1 MPPVR
6 SISMILLFVATLL
19 LTYSDYSL
27 INASTDN
34 DNEDFEDQNL
44 VQVCCGWGEEL
55 QDGILTYKVDDND
68 VSDEEKAAVQ
78 DAIEEWDTKI
88 DRLEL
93 EEASDNSDIT
103 VEFADGN
110 DDGEEGE
117 EEIAGM
123 TETTFYED
131 TFIGKVE
138 ITINKKIQDFR
149 FDTKTIGQIAKHEMG
164 HALGLGHANFD
175 NNLMAER
182 VNHGTGFVSEC
193 EIEAVIEANYWK
205 LGQYEENNNLTP
217 YFPQVDSV
225 ACD

>member
-1 MPPVR
+1 MSVL
-6 SISMILLFVATLL
+6 SISMILSLVAGTLS

-27 INASTDN
+27 TKASTDN

-44 VQVCCGWGEEL
+44 IQVCCTWGEEL
-55 QDGILTYKVDDND
+55 QDGILTYKIDEDDI
-68 VSDEEKAAVQ
+68 SDEEKAVVR

-110 DDGEEGE
+110 DDDKE
-117 EEIAGM
+117 EEEDIAGM
-123 TETTFYED
+123 TMTTFYED
-131 TFIGKVE
+131 GFIEKAK
-138 ITINKKIQDFR
+138 ITINKKVQGYE
-149 FDTKTIGQIAKHEMG
+149 FDAKTIGQVAKHEMG

-193 EIEAVIEANYWK
+193 EIEAVIKANYWK
-205 LGQYEENNNLTP
+205 LGQNEENVNLAP
-217 YFPQVDSV
+217 HNPPENSIV
-225 ACD
+225 CD

>member
-1 MPPVR
+1 
-6 SISMILLFVATLL
+6 MILLLVVGALS

-27 INASTDN
+27 TKASTDN

-44 VQVCCGWGEEL
+44 IQVCCAWGGEL
-55 QDGILTYKVDDND
+55 QDGILTYKIDEEDI
-68 VSDEEKAAVQ
+68 SDEEKVVIR

-93 EEASDNSDIT
+93 EEAPDNSDIT

-110 DDGEEGE
+110 HDNKE
-117 EEIAGM
+117 EEEDIAGM
-123 TETTFYED
+123 TMTTFND
-131 TFIGKVE
+131 GFIEKAK
-138 ITINKKIQDFR
+138 ITINKKVQGYE
-149 FDTKTIGQIAKHEMG
+149 FDATTIGQVAKHEMG

-193 EIEAVIEANYWK
+193 EIKAVIEANYWK
-205 LGQYEENNNLTP
+205 LSQDEENVNLTP
-217 YFPQVDSV
+217 QYPPENSIV
-225 ACD
+225 CN

>member
-1 MPPVR
+1 V
-6 SISMILLFVATLL
+6 
-19 LTYSDYSL
+19 

-44 VQVCCGWGEEL
+44 VQVCCGWGKEL

-138 ITINKKIQDFR
+138 ITINKKI
-149 FDTKTIGQIAKHEMG
+149 
-164 HALGLGHANFD
+164 
-175 NNLMAER
+175 
-182 VNHGTGFVSEC
+182 
-193 EIEAVIEANYWK
+193 
-205 LGQYEENNNLTP
+205 
-217 YFPQVDSV
+217 
-225 ACD
+225 